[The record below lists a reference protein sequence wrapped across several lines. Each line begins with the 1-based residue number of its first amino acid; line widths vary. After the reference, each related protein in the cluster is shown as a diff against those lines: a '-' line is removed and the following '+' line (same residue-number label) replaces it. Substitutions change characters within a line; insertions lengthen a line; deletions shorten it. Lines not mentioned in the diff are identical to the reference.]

1 MTVESKQRRKD
12 FIDLPC
18 INKNRQKERNIEK
31 RSDKELKETKASS
44 RKEGLKRPSKY
55 YLLFFRILPYHTEES

>member
-1 MTVESKQRRKD
+1 MTVESKQRRED

-31 RSDKELKETKASS
+31 GQTKSKKKRKHHHGKKDLKGQTNIT
-44 RKEGLKRPSKY
+44 Y
-55 YLLFFRILPYHTEES
+55 YSLEFFPIIQK